1 MLKKYI
7 IKQTFYVNNA
17 TISCMVSCFEQKSQ
31 KASKNKAKS
40 QNTALLLFFYAL
52 TWCEKETSHVFSGRC
67 FEDIQRDDIDAK

>member
-52 TWCEKETSHVFSGRC
+52 T
-67 FEDIQRDDIDAK
+67 